1 MTEISLAEGLVISIG
16 CIITVFIVL
25 VGLQFILSLFKFI
38 KADAPSAVAAIP
50 TPSAPVLAV
59 DAETEEVAMLTA
71 LILANGESRDK
82 KYEITEIKRIK

>member
-38 KADAPSAVAAIP
+38 KADAPPVVTATSKP
-50 TPSAPVLAV
+50 TLAP
-59 DAETEEVAMLTA
+59 DRETEEVAMLTA
-71 LILANGESRDK
+71 LIVANGESQDK